1 MINSVALDFSYIL
14 LLVNIHVGLQ
24 QTSPIPSSQTY
35 RTIKRMLRKGF
46 IRTFAVI
53 ISTQDD
59 GDILKQRNQSEG
71 PKDER
76 KYAEHCLLVLVVSE
90 LSRERTFIHVEW
102 RCAQVP
108 VNNTKALVS

>member
-1 MINSVALDFSYIL
+1 MLDYNK
-14 LLVNIHVGLQ
+14 LVPFHPARHIER
-24 QTSPIPSSQTY
+24 S
-35 RTIKRMLRKGF
+35 KRMLRKGF

-59 GDILKQRNQSEG
+59 DDILKQRNQSEG

-90 LSRERTFIHVEW
+90 LSRERTFIHVER